1 MRLIT
6 RPVKLL
12 GAFVVVAGT
21 ATAVVVSG
29 LPSQAATK
37 SERHASAAGQSKQAK
52 QSQQTDSGKQGKA
65 GKRKAEK
72 KADRKTDRKTAK
84 PAAAAAGPVAGFA
97 IPNPGVINT
106 GKKWVVLSTGSWSTG
121 GHAAAAD
128 GVRGPWNRAN
138 RHFLTKRPAWSSKGD
153 HSYWAPSIVRA
164 TDGRYV
170 VYYAGVVAGQ
180 SSARCI
186 GTAIG
191 TSALGPFVPN
201 SRALA
206 CWNRS
211 GANAFDSIKSEGRN
225 FSLID
230 PTPAQVGSTL
240 VLTYKTQFMRADH
253 RWHTTTRM
261 VQLDPA
267 HPWKTVPNPV
277 AKGSVKIT
285 DAVNKYIEEN
295 PVMIAR
301 NGKLTLF
308 TSFGWYGTC
317 NYHTRYRQNSAL
329 WTGWLKKTPTRLGV
343 PGKTCG
349 TGNAQAIKGAGDTW
363 RLFFNAHA
371 NGPHTPFMLWVGNLT
386 WSNGNP
392 HITKLL

>member
-1 MRLIT
+1 MRVSPN
-6 RPVKLL
+6 RPVKLI
-12 GAFVVVAGT
+12 GAALVVAGT

-37 SERHASAAGQSKQAK
+37 PEHRQAAAAKAAKQEARKERKQAE
-52 QSQQTDSGKQGKA
+52 
-65 GKRKAEK
+65 R
-72 KADRKTDRKTAK
+72 KADRKAQRQAAK

-106 GKKWVVLSTGSWSTG
+106 GTKWVVLSTGSWSSS
-121 GHAAAAD
+121 GHAASAD
-128 GVRGPWNRAN
+128 GVRGPWMRTNK
-138 RHFLTKRPAWSSKGD
+138 HFLTKRPAWSSKGD

-186 GTAIG
+186 GTAVG
-191 TSALGPFVPN
+191 KSATGPFVPN

-206 CWNRS
+206 CWNHS

-240 VLTYKTQFMRADH
+240 VLTYKTQFRRADH

-267 HPWKTVPNPV
+267 KPWRTVSSPV
-277 AKGSVKIT
+277 SKGSIKIT

-295 PVMIAR
+295 PVLIAR

-317 NYHTRYRQNSAL
+317 NYYTRYRQNTAL
-329 WTGWLKKTPTRLGV
+329 WTGWLKKNPTRLAV
-343 PGKTCG
+343 PGNTCG
-349 TGNAQAIKGAGDTW
+349 TGNAQVVQAGGNDTW
-363 RLFFNAHA
+363 RFFFNAHA
-371 NGPHTPFMLWVGNLT
+371 NGPHTPFLLWVGNLT

-392 HITKLL
+392 HIKNLL

>member
-1 MRLIT
+1 MRLS
-6 RPVKLL
+6 VKL
-12 GAFVVVAGT
+12 GVFVVAAGT

-37 SERHASAAGQSKQAK
+37 PERKQAA
-52 QSQQTDSGKQGKA
+52 QVQAD
-65 GKRKAEK
+65 RKAERK
-72 KADRKTDRKTAK
+72 AERKADRKAQRQAAK
-84 PAAAAAGPVAGFA
+84 PAAAAGPVAGFA

-106 GKKWVVLSTGSWSTG
+106 GKKWVVFSTGSWSTS
-121 GHAAAAD
+121 GHAASAD
-128 GVRGPWNRAN
+128 GVRGPWTRTNK
-138 RHFLTKRPAWSSKGD
+138 HFLTKRPAWSSKGD

-191 TSALGPFVPN
+191 TSATGPFVPN

-206 CWNRS
+206 CWDRS
-211 GANAFDSIKSEGRN
+211 GANAFDSIRSEGRN

-230 PTPAQVGSTL
+230 PTPAWVGSTL

-261 VQLDPA
+261 IQLDPA
-267 HPWKTVPNPV
+267 HPWTTVPNPV
-277 AKGSVKIT
+277 IKGSVKIT

-295 PVMIAR
+295 PVLVAR
-301 NGKLTLF
+301 GNKLTLF

-317 NYHTRYRQNSAL
+317 NYYTRYRHNDSL
-329 WTGWLKKTPTRLGV
+329 WRGWLKKNPTRLAV
-343 PGKTCG
+343 PGNTCG
-349 TGNAQAIKGAGDTW
+349 TGNAQVVQAGKTW

-386 WSNGNP
+386 WSNNTP
-392 HITKLL
+392 HVKNLL